1 MGTLMLQTDPKEE
14 QTLAY
19 ATARITSARSVA
31 HPEGTRVI
39 PYTVEGAAAM
49 ATPNVSY
56 LWIRTSAGLGTR
68 IIGTHDAKRFPRKTT
83 C

>member
-1 MGTLMLQTDPKEE
+1 MLQTDPKEE
-14 QTLAY
+14 QALAC

-31 HPEGTRVI
+31 NPEGTRVI
-39 PYTVEGAAAM
+39 PYTTESAAAI

-68 IIGTHDAKRFPRKTT
+68 IISAHDAKCFPRRTT